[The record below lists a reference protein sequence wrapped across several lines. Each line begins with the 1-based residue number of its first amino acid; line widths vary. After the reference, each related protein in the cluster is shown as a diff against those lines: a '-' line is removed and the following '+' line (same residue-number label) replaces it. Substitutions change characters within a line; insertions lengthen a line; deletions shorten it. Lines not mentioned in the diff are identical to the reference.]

1 MAVIGIDL
9 GTTNSLVAVWQ
20 NGSARIIP
28 NALSKSLT
36 PSAVSVLADGTLLV
50 GQAAKERGITKPS
63 ETALAFKRTMGQ
75 KFFYQLNDRTFSS
88 TELSA
93 LVLSK
98 LKRDA
103 EQYLGQEVTEAVISV
118 PAYFNQNQRKATKE
132 VGRLA
137 GLKVERLVSEPTAAA
152 LCYGINEKP
161 DMNNALV
168 LDLGG
173 GTFDVSV
180 LEFFE
185 GVIDVKA
192 VNGDNHLGGEDF
204 THAIAAWFLYEN
216 KITEPLTP
224 SERAELNKASE
235 IAKYAVSDRIAP
247 QKASISVKI
256 SGKSHT
262 SLLTREIFAEI
273 TADLLARMKKPIKR
287 ALSDAGFKA
296 RDIDAVI
303 LMGGATR
310 MSLVTEFAQSVF
322 GERVITSY
330 NPDETVALGAAVL
343 AALKEH
349 DSSLKETVLTDIC
362 PFTLSTDSSLGG
374 QRGINGE
381 LEIICV
387 PLIERN
393 SPVPVSIVKRF
404 YASALGQRLVRVGVF
419 QGESL
424 KPEENVSLGNLD
436 VEIPVNNSEH
446 EAVDV
451 RFTYDI
457 NGLLEV
463 EVTVVS
469 TKECKKMLINQSC
482 ADLTDEEIKEAQ
494 EKMNS
499 LKNLPWEEEKNRA
512 ILERGMRLYQE
523 NVGEKREYIASL
535 ISRFEAALNS
545 QRQDAIK
552 AIAEEAKA
560 FFDSLED
567 DEW

>member
-1 MAVIGIDL
+1 
-9 GTTNSLVAVWQ
+9 
-20 NGSARIIP
+20 
-28 NALSKSLT
+28 
-36 PSAVSVLADGTLLV
+36 
-50 GQAAKERGITKPS
+50 
-63 ETALAFKRTMGQ
+63 
-75 KFFYQLNDRTFSS
+75 
-88 TELSA
+88 
-93 LVLSK
+93 
-98 LKRDA
+98 
-103 EQYLGQEVTEAVISV
+103 
-118 PAYFNQNQRKATKE
+118 
-132 VGRLA
+132 
-137 GLKVERLVSEPTAAA
+137 
-152 LCYGINEKP
+152 
-161 DMNNALV
+161 
-168 LDLGG
+168 
-173 GTFDVSV
+173 
-180 LEFFE
+180 
-185 GVIDVKA
+185 
-192 VNGDNHLGGEDF
+192 
-204 THAIAAWFLYEN
+204 
-216 KITEPLTP
+216 
-224 SERAELNKASE
+224 
-235 IAKYAVSDRIAP
+235 
-247 QKASISVKI
+247 
-256 SGKSHT
+256 
-262 SLLTREIFAEI
+262 
-273 TADLLARMKKPIKR
+273 
-287 ALSDAGFKA
+287 
-296 RDIDAVI
+296 

-362 PFTLSTDSSLGG
+362 PFTLSTDSSLDG
-374 QRGINGE
+374 QRGIIGE

-499 LKNLPWEEEKNRA
+499 LKNLPWEEEENRA